1 MRWMIR
7 TIALLGLAGCGGEPE
22 DSATLVPV
30 TGTIT
35 QNGKPLANARVFF
48 TPDSGNKYNTPGGD
62 STGPAGNY
70 KLMFKNRSG
79 VSSGKYKVTVEPP
92 LGGSESSEKIPD
104 SIKGQAIMVE
114 KLLATKKSK
123 VKKAAGSKASFD
135 AEVSD
140 KAEVL
145 DFDVK
150 AAP

>member
-22 DSATLVPV
+22 DYATLVPV

-35 QNGKPLANARVFF
+35 RNGKPLANARVYF
-48 TPDSGNKYNTPGGD
+48 TPDSGNKYKTPGGD

-92 LGGSESSEKIPD
+92 LAESESDKVPD

-114 KLLATKKSK
+114 KLIATRKSK
-123 VKKAAGSKASFD
+123 VKQAAGSKASFD

-150 AAP
+150 ASP